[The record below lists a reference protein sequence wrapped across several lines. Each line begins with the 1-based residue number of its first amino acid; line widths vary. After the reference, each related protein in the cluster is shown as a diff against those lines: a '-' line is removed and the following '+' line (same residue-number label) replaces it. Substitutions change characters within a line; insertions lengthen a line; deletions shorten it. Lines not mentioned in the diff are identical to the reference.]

1 MVYNNNNVDDDDGG
15 GKLPPIPTYCE
26 QPLQAEA
33 SQGQMF
39 DTDAA
44 RENSDPYVD
53 KVNDRWR
60 TGHKVP
66 AKNPTGMT
74 YDDAGTERVIV
85 YNSQGEAL
93 PPPRMPDGYQQR
105 CSIAGCKNDQ
115 LLPQLPCWRFHPV
128 THPRYCH
135 RYCFQEKVLDKYG
148 YVHPDPNQR
157 RSKMKYMFIAAC
169 TKACYVAYD
178 KYVASNDVDSL
189 PFEEDGK
196 KGRDDPNNSASI
208 IMDFISNSYNY
219 DCYTGANDKKHTKA
233 YYENQLAHKI
243 ADAGVKKKRTGKD
256 VKNYIG
262 RKVDSWK
269 KTNEWANNT
278 GQGLL
283 DAGEHKQFKDAVLDA
298 PKS

>member
-1 MVYNNNNVDDDDGG
+1 MVNNHNNNVDDDGG
-15 GKLPPIPTYCE
+15 GKLPAIPTYCE
-26 QPLQAEA
+26 QPSQAEA

-85 YNSQGEAL
+85 YNSQGEVL

-148 YVHPDPNQR
+148 YVHPCLLYTSPSPR
-157 RSKMKYMFIAAC
+157 
-169 TKACYVAYD
+169 
-178 KYVASNDVDSL
+178 DS
-189 PFEEDGK
+189 
-196 KGRDDPNNSASI
+196 R
-208 IMDFISNSYNY
+208 
-219 DCYTGANDKKHTKA
+219 
-233 YYENQLAHKI
+233 
-243 ADAGVKKKRTGKD
+243 
-256 VKNYIG
+256 
-262 RKVDSWK
+262 
-269 KTNEWANNT
+269 
-278 GQGLL
+278 
-283 DAGEHKQFKDAVLDA
+283 
-298 PKS
+298 